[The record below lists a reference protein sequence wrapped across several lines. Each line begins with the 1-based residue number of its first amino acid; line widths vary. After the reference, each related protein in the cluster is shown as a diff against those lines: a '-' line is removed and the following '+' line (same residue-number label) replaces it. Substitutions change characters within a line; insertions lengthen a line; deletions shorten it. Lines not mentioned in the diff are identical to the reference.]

1 MNRLVI
7 CFAVTVSLVTL
18 TACNSKEDTVKRLD
32 TNIDSVVLSSQMV
45 CNRNGF
51 TVIDDCI
58 LSGNTTEDML
68 FTSDYGNIGP
78 ECFKGDSVIKTLT
91 IDNIRVG
98 VSAFEGSSVNK
109 LVITGDNVVLEDNA
123 FAKCSM
129 LESVTVSG
137 CLGFGVF
144 AGCSSLKDVKITEGV
159 KTVYNGTFSNCGVI
173 ECVEIPSTMINLTS
187 EAFEGT
193 TVKKIVGYSNTVAEY
208 LADELNSEFVSLGD
222 VE

>member
-1 MNRLVI
+1 MI
-7 CFAVTVSLVTL
+7 TL
-18 TACNSKEDTVKRLD
+18 TACNTKEDPTKQLD
-32 TNIDSVVLSSQMV
+32 ADTSSIVLTSQMV
-45 CNRNGF
+45 CNKNGF

-58 LSGNTTEDML
+58 LSGYTTEDML

-78 ECFKGDSVIKTLT
+78 ECFKGDSVIRTLT

-98 VSAFEGSSVNK
+98 VSAFEGSDVNK

-129 LESVTVSG
+129 LESVTISG

-144 AGCSSLKDVKITEGV
+144 ANCSSLKDVKITEGV

-173 ECVEIPSTMINLTS
+173 DCVEIPSTMINLTS

-193 TVKKIVGYSNTVAEY
+193 TVKKIVGYNNTIAEY